1 MIVFLKITAS
11 YLGLT
16 IYTFKKDSYLISPP
30 SPNKHLPIYLFN
42 PRTSKMQVMN
52 AFLFDVNQWNLWVQ
66 SAGLVHV
73 DKQKPELSDGPVWFD
88 PGELS
93 FIKLETKGRRA
104 LKDNERLFNFW
115 LYSENLASF
124 PSSAVRGYLVQ
135 VNHKKHLSFFDEK
148 RPDNQH
154 ILGWFYFWY
163 FANCFVLL
171 LQSKISY
178 FTVQMN

>member
-1 MIVFLKITAS
+1 MHFIWCKSVKFVSAKCPS
-11 YLGLT
+11 GLPW
-16 IYTFKKDSYLISPP
+16 INSR
-30 SPNKHLPIYLFN
+30 
-42 PRTSKMQVMN
+42 PRAIWCSSVIWPRRAVIHQVKN
-52 AFLFDVNQWNLWVQ
+52 
-66 SAGLVHV
+66 
-73 DKQKPELSDGPVWFD
+73 
-88 PGELS
+88 
-93 FIKLETKGRRA
+93 KGRRA

-124 PSSAVRGYLVQ
+124 PSSAVRGFLVQ